1 MTSATIPAYNSI
13 KTFVIYANEEFW
25 QFILKWALQI
35 DYDARRLPNVYTN
48 GIFNG
53 VPQSQHDSN
62 HQPIKKR
69 PHSIIVLPLIL
80 YISSALCVYVH
91 IFLGGKTNSKKKKYF
106 QVNMHECIGW
116 RAEIARC
123 YFLNPKSSSSSWKAI
138 YFSRWIVF
146 CVWGV
151 GKI

>member
-35 DYDARRLPNVYTN
+35 DYDARQLPNVYTN

-91 IFLGGKTNSKKKKYF
+91 IFLGGKTNSKKKIF
-106 QVNMHECIGW
+106 F
-116 RAEIARC
+116 R
-123 YFLNPKSSSSSWKAI
+123 
-138 YFSRWIVF
+138 
-146 CVWGV
+146 
-151 GKI
+151 